1 MKNTEQKLLEYVEG
15 FIDKNKLSLE
25 ERTYYINLLV
35 EWNSSIYDKE
45 YMKVYFSYLVDRL
58 LLEWKITLDI

>member
-15 FIDKNKLSLE
+15 FIDKNKLSFE

>member
-15 FIDKNKLSLE
+15 FIDKNKLSFE

-35 EWNSSIYDKE
+35 E
-45 YMKVYFSYLVDRL
+45 
-58 LLEWKITLDI
+58 

>member
-35 EWNSSIYDKE
+35 E
-45 YMKVYFSYLVDRL
+45 
-58 LLEWKITLDI
+58 